1 MERGRVGKKERKVNI
16 YYLAMFNGRVNG
28 LTVLKNENWMCGVM
42 LGIVWSQIVWRMLC
56 AK

>member
-42 LGIVWSQIVWRMLC
+42 LGIVWSQIVWQMLC

>member
-1 MERGRVGKKERKVNI
+1 MGKKERKVNI